1 MSVQPSPTRRSVGS
15 GTRGTTQITAAAF
28 LFDMDGTLVDS
39 HESIEA
45 VWFAFAERHGV
56 DKAVMSNAL
65 PGRLAA
71 DIILRVLGPT
81 ADLREAL
88 NWIREREQQ
97 SLVPVRPIAGA
108 EQFLASVPANRWAVV
123 TSASRSMMVRRL
135 TAAGLP
141 TPKVAVCAEDVAV
154 GKPDPEG
161 FRSAAEQLG
170 VSIESCIVFED
181 ADAGIAAA
189 HAAGARCIAIGNESG
204 PQVARVDDFESLRVA
219 VRDDALVIDVDPVR

>member
-1 MSVQPSPTRRSVGS
+1 MSVQSGSISQSV
-15 GTRGTTQITAAAF
+15 TAAAF

-39 HESIEA
+39 HASIEA
-45 VWFAFAERHGV
+45 AWFEFAERHGV
-56 DKAVMSNAL
+56 DKAVMARAL

-81 ADLREAL
+81 ADLRAELA
-88 NWIREREQQ
+88 WIREREQQ
-97 SLVPVRPIAGA
+97 CSVPVRPIAGA
-108 EQFLASVPANRWAVV
+108 EQFLASLPSDRWAVV

-135 TAAGLP
+135 IAAGLP
-141 TPKVAVCAEDVAV
+141 TPTVAVCAEDVSV

-161 FRSAAEQLG
+161 FLSAAEQLG

-189 HAAGARCIAIGNESG
+189 HAAGARCISIGNESG
-204 PQVARVDDFESLRVA
+204 PQVARVENFEPLGVA
-219 VRDDALVIDVDPVR
+219 VRDGALVIDVDPVR

>member
-1 MSVQPSPTRRSVGS
+1 MSLQPGPLRRS
-15 GTRGTTQITAAAF
+15 ITAAAF

-45 VWFAFAERHGV
+45 VWFEFAERHGV
-56 DKAVMSNAL
+56 DKAVMAKAL

-71 DIILRVLGPT
+71 DIVLRVLGPT
-81 ADLREAL
+81 ADLRAAL
-88 NWIREREQQ
+88 RWIREREHQN
-97 SLVPVRPIAGA
+97 LVPVRPIAGA
-108 EQFLASVPANRWAVV
+108 QTFLDAVPPDRWAVV

-141 TPKVAVCAEDVAV
+141 TPRIAVCAEDVAV

-161 FRSAAEQLG
+161 FQYAAEQLG
-170 VSIESCIVFED
+170 APIESCIVFED

-204 PQVARVDDFESLRVA
+204 PQVARVDDFESMRVA
-219 VRDDALVIDVDPVR
+219 VSDGGLVIDVDGVT

>member
-1 MSVQPSPTRRSVGS
+1 MSLQPDSIRRS
-15 GTRGTTQITAAAF
+15 IPAAAF
-28 LFDMDGTLVDS
+28 LFDMDGTLVDL
-39 HESIEA
+39 HASIEA
-45 VWFAFAERHGV
+45 VWFEFAERHGV
-56 DKAVMSNAL
+56 DKAVMAKAL

-71 DIILRVLGPT
+71 DIILRVLGPA
-81 ADLREAL
+81 ADLRAAL
-88 NWIREREQQ
+88 RWIREREQQ

-108 EQFLASVPANRWAVV
+108 EEFLASVPADRWAVV

-141 TPKVAVCAEDVAV
+141 TPRVAVCAEDVAV

-161 FRSAAEQLG
+161 FLLAAKQLG
-170 VSIESCIVFED
+170 VSIASCIVFED

-204 PQVARVDDFESLRVA
+204 PQIARVNDFEGLRVA
-219 VRDDALVIDVDPVR
+219 MRDRVLTIDVDSER